1 MKQAIVFGATG
12 LIGSSIVNTL
22 QVHNIPTIAI
32 GRRDFQLT
40 NLNIKPDNY
49 IQMHSK
55 DDFSFDH
62 IYNQCKKICLE
73 DDIVFYNVAWSGLDR
88 LTNGALSDQ
97 IKNIFLSS
105 KALEFAKQLNCS
117 KFINVSSQE
126 DAIFKNYIQTQE
138 WKNSPY
144 SSSPLFYASTKHF
157 NKDIT
162 NLLAYLNKID
172 YINTRFSATITPSLD
187 GVSFISSTL
196 QKIKNKQ
203 DYTQPQ
209 NKNLCEI
216 VDLYELSEAY
226 YHIGM
231 YGKNKADYYL
241 GLGQPHT
248 LQEYF
253 DYFSKIVVNLKCSL
267 SQDEQQQDLAK
278 LFDSHTLKQ
287 DTNFV
292 FKKDFPTLVKEILNQ

>member
-12 LIGSSIVNTL
+12 LIGSSIVNIL
-22 QVHNIPTIAI
+22 QTYNIPTIAI

-40 NLNIKPDNY
+40 NLNIEPDNY
-49 IQMHSK
+49 IQMQSK

-62 IYNQCKKICLE
+62 IYDQCRKICLE
-73 DDIVFYNVAWSGLDR
+73 DDIAFYNVAWSGLDR
-88 LTNGALSDQ
+88 LTNGVLSDQ

-105 KALEFAKQLNCS
+105 KALEFAKRLNCS

-144 SSSPLFYASTKHF
+144 SSSPLFYASAKHF
-157 NKDIT
+157 SKDIT

-172 YINTRFSATITPSLD
+172 YINTRFSIAITPQLN
-187 GVSFISSTL
+187 GVSFVSSTL
-196 QKIKNKQ
+196 QKIKNNE
-203 DYTQPQ
+203 DYIQPQ

-216 VDLYELSEAY
+216 VDLHELSEAY

-248 LQEYF
+248 LQQYVN
-253 DYFSKIVVNLKCSL
+253 YFSKMVTNLDYSL
-267 SQDEQQQDLAK
+267 PQDGHQQDLAK
-278 LFDSHTLKQ
+278 LFDPYTLEQ
-287 DTNFV
+287 DINFV
-292 FKKDFPTLVKEILNQ
+292 FKKDFPTLAKEILNQ